1 MGWRKTDLLIVL
13 MTVYDYRRPCYPPGR
28 NTFVLRATVL
38 CNQALL
44 AFQITMLLTLP
55 GGLPIFIGWV
65 EPGGGKPRHYISL
78 VK

>member
-1 MGWRKTDLLIVL
+1 MIAL
-13 MTVYDYRRPCYPPGR
+13 MTVYDYRRPRYPPGR